1 MIKLDMKNYN
11 MILTGKQ
18 QKYHHYHYG
27 KLINMNML
35 QVKKIWPPDQSKI
48 IQQAKFT
55 YSPLRKTLE
64 KQTKAIE
71 NQEEK
76 QLKATGED
84 GKQVVNRNAI
94 IKNFYYDTKKDVLD
108 LKQWACYQHITRYYK
123 WLDLSKKN

>member
-1 MIKLDMKNYN
+1 MIRLDIKNYN
-11 MILTGKQ
+11 MTLTGKQ
-18 QKYHHYHYG
+18 HKYHHYHHG
-27 KLINMNML
+27 KLINMNMS

-48 IQQAKFT
+48 IEQAKFT

-76 QLKATGED
+76 QLKAIGED

-94 IKNFYYDTKKDVLD
+94 IKIFYYDTKKDVLD
-108 LKQWACYQHITRYYK
+108 LKQKEIFNELVINILQDITN
-123 WLDLSKKN
+123 D

>member
-18 QKYHHYHYG
+18 QKYHYYHYG